1 MEEGFIKN
9 LLTGIRQWV
18 NGKIADINT
27 AIEGKQDAL
36 TAGAN
41 IEITSGGTISAT
53 DTTYVA
59 SDFDIKDLADSTG
72 LRDEWSGKQ
81 DALTAGDNIEID
93 SAGTISVTGIT
104 SATEQALEDM
114 SLVISSNINELDGR
128 VTAVESGKQDAL
140 TAGANIEID
149 SAGTISVTG
158 IIDDSDVASGTT
170 FSSSKIVE
178 LLGSISQFT
187 VRVVNELPVT
197 GETHV
202 IYFVPAE
209 SGETSGSDV
218 MNEYMWIENKWE
230 LIGNTR
236 IDMSDYYTVE
246 EVNTLLDEKL
256 DIPDISVQ
264 DVLDELNQE
273 D

>member
-9 LLTGIRQWV
+9 MLTGIRQWV
-18 NGKIADINT
+18 NGKIAVINE
-27 AIEGKQDAL
+27 AIAGKQDTL

-41 IEITSGGTISAT
+41 IEITSGGTISAV

-59 SDFDIKDLADSTG
+59 SDFDVKDLADSTG
-72 LRDEWSGKQ
+72 LREEWSGKQ

-93 SAGTISVTGIT
+93 SAGTISVTGFADWAKQPNKPT
-104 SATEQALEDM
+104 YTAQEVGAMPEDT
-114 SLVISSNINELDGR
+114 V
-128 VTAVESGKQDAL
+128 
-140 TAGANIEID
+140 
-149 SAGTISVTG
+149 

-246 EVNTLLDEKL
+246 EVNDLLDAKL
-256 DIPDISVQ
+256 DIPVISVQ